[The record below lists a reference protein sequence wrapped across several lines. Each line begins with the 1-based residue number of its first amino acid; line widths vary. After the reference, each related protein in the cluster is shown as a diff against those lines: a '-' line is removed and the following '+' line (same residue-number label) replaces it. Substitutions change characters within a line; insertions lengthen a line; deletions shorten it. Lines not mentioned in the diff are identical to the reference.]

1 MAFTLPPLPYSYDA
15 LEPHID
21 EATMKLHHGKHHQ
34 AYVDKLNAA
43 IASSEWES
51 KSIDEIMV
59 SLDKVPDKI
68 KAAVRNNGGGH
79 YNHSLFWQWMSPTGG
94 GEPTGK
100 VAEAINAK
108 FGSFAKFKEEFEAA
122 GMARF
127 GSGWVWLIQ
136 DGSELSITTTPYQDC
151 PVSEGKKV
159 LLGNDLWEHAY
170 YLKYQ
175 NRRPEYLAAWWNVV
189 NWNKVTELFYLL
201 FLSLLTPILMAQV
214 HKARHVEY
222 IK

>member
-1 MAFTLPPLPYSYDA
+1 MAFTLPLLPYPYDA

-43 IASSEWES
+43 IAGSEWES
-51 KSIDEIMV
+51 KSLDEIMV

-100 VAEAINAK
+100 VAEAINSK

-122 GMARF
+122 GMSRF

-189 NWNKVTELFYLL
+189 NWNKVTELFN
-201 FLSLLTPILMAQV
+201 
-214 HKARHVEY
+214 
-222 IK
+222 

>member
-1 MAFTLPPLPYSYDA
+1 MAFTLPPLPYPYNA

-43 IASSEWES
+43 IAASEWES
-51 KSIDEIMV
+51 KSLDEIMV

-122 GMARF
+122 GMSRF
-127 GSGWVWLIQ
+127 GSGWVWLIE

-189 NWNKVTELFYLL
+189 NWNKVTELFH
-201 FLSLLTPILMAQV
+201 Q
-214 HKARHVEY
+214 
-222 IK
+222 

>member
-122 GMARF
+122 GMSRF

-136 DGSELSITTTPYQDC
+136 DGGELSITTTPYQDC

-189 NWNKVTELFYLL
+189 NWNKVAELFN
-201 FLSLLTPILMAQV
+201 Q
-214 HKARHVEY
+214 
-222 IK
+222 

>member
-43 IASSEWES
+43 IATSEWES
-51 KSIDEIMV
+51 KSLDEIMV

-189 NWNKVTELFYLL
+189 NWNKVTELFN
-201 FLSLLTPILMAQV
+201 Q
-214 HKARHVEY
+214 
-222 IK
+222 